1 MNRIDAVIRGN
12 RYKDRYTT
20 FSVRIPNDEADKV
33 REYAADNGESVNSLL
48 KRLLKKEIEYH
59 RHATASL

>member
-33 REYAADNGESVNSLL
+33 REYAADNGETVKVL
-48 KRLLKKEIEYH
+48 
-59 RHATASL
+59 TAS